1 MRDMPNRTTDLR
13 DLDLNLLVV
22 FDAVLRELSVGRA
35 ARLLGLSQPA
45 VSHALARLRTAL
57 DDELFTRRGGRM
69 EPTSRALELAH
80 PFYEALTL
88 LQNAVAPGG
97 AVAPRHTKLCRCKS
111 K

>member
-1 MRDMPNRTTDLR
+1 MEDRISDLR

-22 FDAVLRELSVGRA
+22 FDAVLRELSVSRA
-35 ARLLGLSQPA
+35 ARLLGMSQPA
-45 VSHALARLRTAL
+45 VSHALSRLRTAL
-57 DDELFTRRGGRM
+57 GDELFLRRGGRM

-88 LQNAVAPGG
+88 LQNAVAPVD
-97 AVAPRHTKLCRCKS
+97 AEAPRRTKLGRS